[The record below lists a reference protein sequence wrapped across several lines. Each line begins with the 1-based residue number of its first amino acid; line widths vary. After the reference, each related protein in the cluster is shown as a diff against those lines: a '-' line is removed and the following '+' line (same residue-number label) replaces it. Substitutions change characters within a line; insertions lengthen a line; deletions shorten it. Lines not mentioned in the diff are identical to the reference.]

1 MGNLCVP
8 QAPRELRASFRRKS
22 SLQGKEK
29 KWTYLFG
36 NEIGQERVTSGE
48 KILQYIPAKDI
59 VAPEDHKENMDQKF
73 LSIFRK
79 GKKKT
84 VVRNMGQMVHYSKVK
99 FKFQHCQEVNDC
111 YLELF
116 QAHLYFQS
124 RSPKGLTYQGLLPL
138 KDLSIYKMETP
149 SASQEEHAFRIAGPS
164 LNPLIVYCAS
174 LQELQKWLYHLEKQ
188 IQLNGGGADP
198 PFNVERP
205 GSGSHVHTAEL
216 RWSVQNLPVQ
226 NWEGTQR
233 ESLGEV
239 TYVSKVILQ
248 HLPFQEHH
256 DRLLILYPETLVIL
270 SEEQSGLYF
279 RGELPLK
286 AIQVT
291 AEEGPRPSRSFLI
304 EGRLI
309 NTIRVTCSS
318 TDDFQDWMDYI
329 HSAKFQNSDSSC
341 SGSEG
346 FTRSRSAHYGQVS
359 GSGRSS
365 LASHGRSN
373 SWTSGKKNTRHSHSS
388 HGSHGSNGPVDR
400 QSFAILN
407 DPRLQ
412 LDPMS
417 PGYAQP
423 LQALGSSN
431 WGSGGTPPPAPEL
444 KRGGSTRASK
454 GRPGLHIQMP
464 LQPTDLSRNCY
475 DLILE
480 TPREDQLS
488 PIYNEPY
495 SSQDSRQPPATYH
508 PECDDMKRWSLAE
521 SQYSTSSSI
530 SEKELPLRS
539 NSPLYADP
547 YTPNAQPSYPRFL
560 DETVENQCQVSS
572 EKANPRNKPFPMLP
586 VSHPA
591 LQKKFSHP
599 LLGNLPQEPLASH
612 RYSEPA
618 VSIQA
623 PSCRD
628 DILRPRWNTPG
639 LSSDC
644 KPCPVLTE
652 HEYAELQGFNS
663 DFPHS
668 GDFSYDNVWDSEP
681 QISRFS
687 PGPCGRFNHP
697 GAQDNKA
704 KLMAHVWS

>member
-8 QAPRELRASFRRKS
+8 QSPRDLRGSFTRKN
-22 SLQGKEK
+22 SLQGKDK

-36 NEIGQERVTSGE
+36 NENGQERVTSGE

-59 VAPEDHKENMDQKF
+59 ATHEGQKENMDQKF

-138 KDLSIYKMETP
+138 KELSIYKMESST
-149 SASQEEHAFRIAGPS
+149 ASQEEHAFRIAGPS

-174 LQELQKWLYHLEKQ
+174 QQELHRWLYHLEKQ
-188 IQLNGGGADP
+188 IQLNGGVADP
-198 PFNVERP
+198 SLDRERH

-216 RWSVQNLPVQ
+216 RWSVQNLPIQ

-239 TYVSKVILQ
+239 NYVSKVTLQ
-248 HLPFQEHH
+248 HLPFQEQHE
-256 DRLLILYPETLVIL
+256 RLLILYPETLVIL

-291 AEEGPRPSRSFLI
+291 AEEGSRPARSFLI

-318 TDDFQDWMDYI
+318 TDDFEDWLDYI
-329 HSAKFQNSDSSC
+329 HSAKFQNSDSSI

-346 FTRSRSAHYGQVS
+346 FTRTRSAHYGQPS

-365 LASHGRSN
+365 LASQGRSN
-373 SWTSGKKNTRHSHSS
+373 SWTSGKRGTRHSHSS
-388 HGSHGSNGPVDR
+388 HGSNGASDR

-412 LDPMS
+412 QDPLS
-417 PGYAQP
+417 PGYAEP
-423 LQALGSSN
+423 LPALRSSS
-431 WGSGGTPPPAPEL
+431 WVTGGAPQLPPEL
-444 KRGGSTRASK
+444 KKGGSTRASK
-454 GRPGLHIQMP
+454 GRPGLHIQLP
-464 LQPTDLSRNCY
+464 SQPADVPRNCY
-475 DLILE
+475 GLILE
-480 TPREDQLS
+480 TPREDLLS
-488 PIYNEPY
+488 PVYNEPY
-495 SSQDSRQPPATYH
+495 FSKDSRQPTAMYDQEH
-508 PECDDMKRWSLAE
+508 DEVKRWSQAE
-521 SQYSTSSSI
+521 SQISTASSI
-530 SEKELPLRS
+530 SEKQLPPLPK
-539 NSPLYADP
+539 SPLYADP

-560 DETVENQCQVSS
+560 DETVKNQSQAPL
-572 EKANPRNKPFPMLP
+572 EKTTPGLKPFPVVP
-586 VSHPA
+586 VSHQA
-591 LQKKFSHP
+591 LKKIFSHP
-599 LLGNLPQEPLASH
+599 LPENSRPVASVPH
-612 RYSEPA
+612 RNSEPHVSLQDSSSQDA
-618 VSIQA
+618 V
-623 PSCRD
+623 PF
-628 DILRPRWNTPG
+628 PRWNKPG

-644 KPCPVLTE
+644 SPRPVLSE
-652 HEYAELQGFNS
+652 HEYAELQGLPGDSTYDS
-663 DFPHS
+663 DFT
-668 GDFSYDNVWDSEP
+668 YDNVWDTEP
-681 QISRFS
+681 HITRFS
-687 PGPCGRFNHP
+687 PGPKRRSNHLRGQENRP
-697 GAQDNKA
+697 KVMVKHWA
-704 KLMAHVWS
+704 